1 MAAYNNDYSRF
12 DNIGDSSEE
21 DSYSDEEDELET
33 GLPELPE
40 DMSSVASPDP
50 VAVAEAR
57 RQASIRRTAERP
69 EKLRL
74 QNARVASAVSAGVA
88 ALRDRSPQLDRTLWP
103 RLEGGDPVA
112 GPPPRVR
119 TLRVARRIHKP
130 SRFVRT
136 MLMLPS
142 TGALGKKPHRVSAD
156 EDNESGPDMS

>member
-12 DNIGDSSEE
+12 DNIGDSDEEDSDEE
-21 DSYSDEEDELET
+21 DSYSDEEE
-33 GLPELPE
+33 LPELPE
-40 DMSSVASPDP
+40 EEELEAAEPMWSPDP
-50 VAVAEAR
+50 ARAVAEAR

-103 RLEGGDPVA
+103 RLVGGDPVA

-119 TLRVARRIHKP
+119 TLRVARRTAGTAYLVQRPDDLSLIHI
-130 SRFVRT
+130 
-136 MLMLPS
+136 
-142 TGALGKKPHRVSAD
+142 
-156 EDNESGPDMS
+156 